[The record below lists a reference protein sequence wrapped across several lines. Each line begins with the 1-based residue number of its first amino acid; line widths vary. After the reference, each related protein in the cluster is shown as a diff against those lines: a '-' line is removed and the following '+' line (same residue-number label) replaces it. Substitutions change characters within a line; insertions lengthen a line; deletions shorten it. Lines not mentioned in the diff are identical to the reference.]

1 MKLTVFGSTG
11 GTGKQF
17 VRQALAADHDV
28 IAVAR
33 RPQALDITDPHLTV
47 IQGDVLDPSWDG
59 SGVEG
64 ADAVISALGAHPMRP
79 PTTVYSQGITAV
91 TGAMEKHGIARII
104 TVSASPLAPD
114 SGKAPMERRVI
125 EPILHRFFGGGYAD
139 MRRMEEILAGSEL
152 FWTVFRPARLTNGRG
167 AGRYRTAVD
176 SPLKGG
182 SSISRADLA
191 EAMLASINDTSLYR
205 HAVTIAK

>member
-1 MKLTVFGSTG
+1 MIITVFGSTG

-33 RPQALDITDPHLTV
+33 RPEALDITHPRLTV
-47 IQGDVLDPSWDG
+47 VQGDVLDPSWDG

-91 TGAMEKHGIARII
+91 TAAMEKHGIARII
-104 TVSASPLAPD
+104 AVSASPLAPD
-114 SGKAPMERRVI
+114 SGKAAMERRVI
-125 EPILHRFFGGGYAD
+125 EPILYRFFGGGYAD
-139 MRRMEEILAGSEL
+139 MRRMEEILAESQL
-152 FWTVFRPARLTNGRG
+152 SWTVFRPARLTNGRG
-167 AGRYRTAVD
+167 KGRYRTAVD
-176 SPLKGG
+176 NPLKRG
-182 SSISRADLA
+182 SSTSRADLA
-191 EAMLASINDTSLYR
+191 EAMLAAIDNTTLYR